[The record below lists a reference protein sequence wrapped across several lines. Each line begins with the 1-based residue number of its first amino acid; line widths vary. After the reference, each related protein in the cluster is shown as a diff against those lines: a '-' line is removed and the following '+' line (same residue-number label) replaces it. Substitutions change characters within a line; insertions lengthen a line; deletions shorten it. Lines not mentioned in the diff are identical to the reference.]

1 MQTNSRIVY
10 IRGTSAND
18 PILSLTFASL
28 PSAAGRTAAA
38 NGTVKKKKKQG
49 TLNQINPKAH
59 QVVRDATGQL

>member
-1 MQTNSRIVY
+1 MQTNSHIIY

-28 PSAAGRTAAA
+28 PSAAGRTGAA
-38 NGTVKKKKKQG
+38 NGTVKKTKQG

-59 QVVRDATGQL
+59 QVVTDATGQL